1 MKPRRKLRAR
11 KWRMKFCF
19 SRLGLIKPRFMAI
32 RRIEILVE
40 PSEKG
45 ATTSMANQTIRCAH
59 ELISYLMRLNKE
71 ILNMNV

>member
-1 MKPRRKLRAR
+1 
-11 KWRMKFCF
+11 
-19 SRLGLIKPRFMAI
+19 MAI

-71 ILNMNV
+71 ILNMNVQDTLSM